1 MTVCRKSEDDCFIAG
16 NMTNLHSVLKIKDIS
31 LPVKVCIV
39 TAMAFPVV
47 TYGCEC
53 WTIKKAEHWRI
64 DAFELRCWRRL
75 LKSSLDNKEIKP
87 IILKGNQPWIF
98 TGRTD
103 ADAEASILWPP
114 DEKSWLIKKDPDSWK
129 DWRQEE
135 KGTTKDE
142 KAGWHHWLDGHESE
156 WTPEIGNGQGGLA
169 CCYSWGCKESET
181 TEPLNWTDI

>member
-103 ADAEASILWPP
+103 ADAPIFWPP
-114 DEKSWLIKKDPDSWK
+114 DVKSWLIRKDPDVGK
-129 DWRQEE
+129 DWRQE
-135 KGTTKDE
+135 KGATEDE
-142 KAGWHHWLDGHESE
+142 MVGWHPSLTGCEFEQTQGDSE
-156 WTPEIGNGQGGLA
+156 GQGSLA
-169 CCYSWGCKESET
+169 CRSSWDRTESDMT
-181 TEPLNWTDI
+181 